1 MLIFSNIYFLISIF
15 LFLVAQVIR
24 TYRWKLILS
33 NQYKSGN
40 NSLLLY
46 ISLGSL
52 VNVFVPFNLGDIF
65 RNYLLKTFSK
75 HSFSDGISA
84 TVIERLNDI
93 FYLFIIFTTLSIFF
107 TLAFNPILF
116 LIFFVILLIV
126 IILIKYK
133 FFQIIFFKT
142 SRFFPRKIQI
152 YIFDFIWNLLLK
164 VKAKRFLTLKFT
176 FLSLIMWGLYFFSY
190 YLLSL
195 AIDFNFDGIINIF
208 HSDLSQSRYYLIQ
221 ENIYIFL
228 LPVVPIILSLIY
240 LLLCGLIMKINILD
254 RLLNFFRSFLIT
266 NPNSNVNFSS
276 KLGYEFFLQGFFN
289 SGNYLYSI
297 INSKMFTNIEIS
309 KIFEG
314 GSGALTIQCFDEI
327 KKKYFVKK
335 ITTPNLAK
343 KLKSQFLWLQKN
355 SQRINTVPCFNWHE
369 EKNYSS
375 YEMEFNKNFMDF
387 SAYILQKPIKDSQ
400 IIFKK
405 ILADIHS
412 FHQQSEQIVTAPI
425 LDIKLFIN
433 QKVIDNLTF
442 ISKYYSN
449 KINLKSFYIN
459 NEKHKFDAYFLDYT
473 IYLNVFSKFPF
484 TSDIHG
490 DLTIEN
496 ILVSKNNYDYLLIDS
511 NSDNIFNSPL
521 IDYGKLFQ
529 SLNSNYEYY
538 NLQKE
543 ISIQNNTMIFNHK
556 NQAKISLLKQDLL
569 FFINKNFS
577 DDYLKA
583 IYLMEIVNFIRLM
596 PYKINQN
603 RSNLF
608 FSRLIL
614 LMKNYKLKY
623 VDNKFSR

>member
-1 MLIFSNIYFLISIF
+1 MLIFSNILFLISIF
-15 LFLVAQVIR
+15 LFLIAQIIR

-46 ISLGSL
+46 ISFGSL

-93 FYLFIIFTTLSIFF
+93 FYLFLIFITLSFFF

-133 FFQIIFFKT
+133 YFQIIFFKT
-142 SRFFPRKIQI
+142 SHLFPSKIQI

-164 VKAKRFLTLKFT
+164 VKAKIFLTLKFT

-195 AIDFNFDGIINIF
+195 AIDFNFDEIINIF

-240 LLLCGLIMKINILD
+240 LLLYGLIMKINILD
-254 RLLNFFRSFLIT
+254 RLLKVFRLVLIT
-266 NPNSNVNFSS
+266 KPNSNVNFSS

-297 INSKMFTNIEIS
+297 INSKMFTNIEIY

-327 KKKYFVKK
+327 QKKYFVKK

-343 KLKSQFLWLQKN
+343 KLKSQFLWLKKN
-355 SQRINTVPCFNWHE
+355 SQRINTVPCFNWYE

-387 SAYILQKPIKDSQ
+387 SAYILQKPINDSQ

-405 ILADIHS
+405 ILADIHL
-412 FHQQSEQIVTAPI
+412 FHQHTEKITSTSTTK
-425 LDIKLFIN
+425 IKLFIN
-433 QKVIDNLTF
+433 HKIINNLNY
-442 ISKYYSN
+442 IRDYYSN
-449 KINLKSFYIN
+449 KININSFFIN
-459 NEKHKFDAYFLDYT
+459 NEICNFDDYFFDSVN
-473 IYLNVFSKFPF
+473 YLNVFLKFPL

-496 ILVSKNNYDYLLIDS
+496 ILVSKNNFDYLLIDS
-511 NSDNIFNSPL
+511 NSDNIFNTPL

-529 SLNSNYEYY
+529 SLNSKYEFY
-538 NLQKE
+538 NFQNDIIIKNNRITYKQK
-543 ISIQNNTMIFNHK
+543 NLK
-556 NQAKISLLKQDLL
+556 KISLLKKDLISFL
-569 FFINKNFS
+569 NKKFS
-577 DDYLKA
+577 EDYLEA
-583 IYLMEIVNFIRLM
+583 VYLMEIVNFIRLM

-608 FSRLIL
+608 FAQLIL